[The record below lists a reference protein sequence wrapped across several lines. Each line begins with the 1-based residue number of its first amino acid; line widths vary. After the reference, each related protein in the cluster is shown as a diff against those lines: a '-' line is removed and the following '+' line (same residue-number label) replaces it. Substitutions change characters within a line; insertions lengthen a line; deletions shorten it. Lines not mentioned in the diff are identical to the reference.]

1 MVCRPNSRS
10 IRHRQCPARPRMR
23 RCVAVA
29 QTHRIKLHRK
39 GAVNH
44 PAFVIQIPSALIQ
57 IRQKRTKLSFFLT
70 HGKVKRRLL
79 QVSEADKYFGE
90 GSGCEKD
97 KISTPPPPH
106 SYLRRHS
113 YLRAGG
119 LAASGEAAAAE

>member
-1 MVCRPNSRS
+1 
-10 IRHRQCPARPRMR
+10 MR

-39 GAVNH
+39 GADNH
-44 PAFVIQIPSALIQ
+44 PPGIHIPSALIQ

-70 HGKVKRRLL
+70 HSKVKRRLL
-79 QVSEADKYFGE
+79 QVSEAEKYFGE
-90 GSGCEKD
+90 GCEKD